1 MVKTSSLFQLGMD
14 LELTPRKAQ
23 TEGSLYSASRDST
36 CLSTDLPSIDD
47 SQKSIKDHFIRRNGK
62 SFAGTHM
69 ILDLWKACRL
79 DDEDHIQTSLRQ
91 AVQAARATL
100 LHIHSH
106 RFLPS
111 GGISGIAVLA
121 ESHISI
127 HTWPERNYAALD
139 LFMCGKAHPH
149 KAINVLIGAFQ
160 AKEVTVKE
168 ILRGESI
175 MSEPNKAQE

>member
-14 LELTPRKAQ
+14 LELTPTKAQ
-23 TEGSLYSASRDST
+23 TEVALYSASLGSTCT
-36 CLSTDLPSIDD
+36 CLSTDLPSLDD
-47 SQKSIKDHFIRRNGK
+47 SKKPIKDHFIRRNGK

-79 DDEDHIQTSLRQ
+79 DEEEHIQTSLRQ

-111 GGISGIAVLA
+111 GGISGIAGTCRISYQYSYLA
-121 ESHISI
+121 RTRLCCS
-127 HTWPERNYAALD
+127 
-139 LFMCGKAHPH
+139 
-149 KAINVLIGAFQ
+149 
-160 AKEVTVKE
+160 
-168 ILRGESI
+168 
-175 MSEPNKAQE
+175 